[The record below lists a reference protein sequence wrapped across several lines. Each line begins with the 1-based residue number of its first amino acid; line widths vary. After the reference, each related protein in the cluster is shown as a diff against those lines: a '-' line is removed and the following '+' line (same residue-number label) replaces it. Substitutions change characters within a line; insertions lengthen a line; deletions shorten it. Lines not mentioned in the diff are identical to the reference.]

1 MYFRKC
7 IVPVGLTV
15 PGNGYHCTAQIN
27 VKPDYPED
35 QVKRIVATF
44 AADK

>member
-1 MYFRKC
+1 MLQKMSCPRRRNRARKR
-7 IVPVGLTV
+7 ISLHRA
-15 PGNGYHCTAQIN
+15 NN

>member
-1 MYFRKC
+1 MLQKMSCHLRPDCARKR
-7 IVPVGLTV
+7 ISLHRA
-15 PGNGYHCTAQIN
+15 NN